1 MSREAVLDK
10 KFAYFHLDDAL
21 ASLIN
26 TRFGEEYPEVLTQDW
41 IEIVLFDDPVSGA
54 PLTVENFEQYI
65 SSGQY
70 VDIILHRLVPNFI
83 LQGGGFQ
90 WLDSEEGPKSI
101 EGFGNINNEFSE
113 DRSNT
118 RGTIAMAKLGGNPDS
133 ATSQWFFNL
142 SDNSQNL
149 DNQNGGFTVFGEANT
164 QTDLLLLDILATT
177 PTVNAGGA
185 FGELPVYGEISDNQI
200 EVDDVLRFKSI
211 EIVDDLVDFNLD
223 TDDTKHTESPVI
235 KDVIIG
241 DANNNGSHDVSD
253 AVFILRTIVNL
264 ESELPELPG
273 VELLSILDVDQD
285 GTIG

>member
-1 MSREAVLDK
+1 
-10 KFAYFHLDDAL
+10 
-21 ASLIN
+21 
-26 TRFGEEYPEVLTQDW
+26 
-41 IEIVLFDDPVSGA
+41 

-241 DANNNGSHDVSD
+241 DANNN
-253 AVFILRTIVNL
+253 
-264 ESELPELPG
+264 
-273 VELLSILDVDQD
+273 
-285 GTIG
+285 